1 MHNNQDTDFNLIL
14 LYGPQGFFQPS
25 VNVVQPK
32 SPLQGVIPSLH
43 IIMSH
48 LQKQVCKIQ
57 SWLI

>member
-57 SWLI
+57 S